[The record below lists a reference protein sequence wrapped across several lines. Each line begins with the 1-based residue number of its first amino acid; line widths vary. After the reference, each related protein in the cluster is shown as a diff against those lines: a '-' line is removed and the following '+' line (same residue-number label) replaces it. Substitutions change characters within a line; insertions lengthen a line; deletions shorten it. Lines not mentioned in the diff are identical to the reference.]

1 MAKLQEIIVR
11 DTTIRSFSQNGWDYI
26 CITDIARQ
34 KNALEPKDVVKN
46 WMRLKNTIE
55 YLGMW
60 EALNN
65 PQFKGVEFD
74 PLLREAGSN
83 AFTLSPSRW
92 IELTGAIGI
101 ISRIGNNGGTYAQR
115 DIAFKFASW
124 VSVEFELY
132 LIKEFQ
138 RLKEEEQKALGWSAK
153 RELAKIN
160 YHIHTDAIKANLV
173 PQEIDAYHRSLIYA
187 NEADVLNVALFG
199 MTAKEWRDAHPE
211 DKGNIR
217 DYATINQLICLSNME
232 NLNAVFINEG
242 LPQGE
247 RLQKLNQ
254 IAIQQMTVLENV
266 ESKHILK

>member
-1 MAKLQEIIVR
+1 MRMCKICSIFATQNHFMAKQKEIIVK

-101 ISRIGNNGGTYAQR
+101 ISKAGNNGGTFAQR
-115 DIAFKFASW
+115 DIAFKKAS
-124 VSVEFELY
+124 
-132 LIKEFQ
+132 
-138 RLKEEEQKALGWSAK
+138 
-153 RELAKIN
+153 
-160 YHIHTDAIKANLV
+160 
-173 PQEIDAYHRSLIYA
+173 IY
-187 NEADVLNVALFG
+187 
-199 MTAKEWRDAHPE
+199 
-211 DKGNIR
+211 
-217 DYATINQLICLSNME
+217 
-232 NLNAVFINEG
+232 
-242 LPQGE
+242 
-247 RLQKLNQ
+247 
-254 IAIQQMTVLENV
+254 
-266 ESKHILK
+266 